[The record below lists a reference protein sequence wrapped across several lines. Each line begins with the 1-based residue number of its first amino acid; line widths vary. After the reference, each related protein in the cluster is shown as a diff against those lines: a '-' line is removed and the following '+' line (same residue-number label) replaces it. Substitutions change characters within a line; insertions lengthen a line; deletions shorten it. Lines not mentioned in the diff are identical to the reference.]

1 MGLLL
6 AMTETREKPEEEEEE
21 EERKG
26 GEEGESRGKGER
38 HRHTGTTGDLKTD
51 LTTLSETLTNFTT
64 ALTRCV
70 VVTIYSSTMIIATSV
85 SLHQELYGYRT

>member
-1 MGLLL
+1 MFLLLPQISRLHSALVRWMVGLLL
-6 AMTETREKPEEEEEE
+6 AMTETREKPEEEEE

-51 LTTLSETLTNFTT
+51 LTTLLEALINFTT

-70 VVTIYSSTMIIATSV
+70 VVTI
-85 SLHQELYGYRT
+85 